1 MLTLVV
7 GTRNAKKKAE
17 IEKILA
23 GLPLRLKSVADY
35 PDAPDVVEDGD
46 TFEEN
51 ARKKALEYATALG
64 EWVVAD
70 DSGLQVDALGGE
82 PGVHSARYAGPDA
95 TGADLC
101 RKLLG
106 ELADVPPES
115 RTARFRCV
123 IAVAKPGEVLFAV
136 QAAVEGM
143 ITREMRGSGG
153 FGYDPV
159 FLYPRLG
166 RTFAELTMEEK
177 NSVSHRGRALELFKV
192 ELKNRLG

>member
-35 PDAPDVVEDGD
+35 TDAPDVVEDGD

-51 ARKKALEYATALG
+51 ARKKALEYADALD

-70 DSGLQVDALGGE
+70 DSGLQVDALGGQ

-106 ELADVPPES
+106 ELKDVPPES

-136 QAAVEGM
+136 QAAVEGI

-192 ELKNRLG
+192 ELKKRLG